1 VERSLLPQRYRV
13 LERIAMG
20 GMGSIWAAEDRIL
33 GRHVAVKLLAEQFAS
48 QPRFVTRF
56 EREARTAAALSGH
69 PNVITIYD
77 VGEHDGRPFIVME
90 YLPGGTLRDRIAAGA
105 VARADV
111 LDWLGQAASGLDFAH
126 EHRVVRRDVKPES

>member
-1 VERSLLPQRYRV
+1 
-13 LERIAMG
+13 
-20 GMGSIWAAEDRIL
+20 
-33 GRHVAVKLLAEQFAS
+33 QFAS
-48 QPRFVTRF
+48 QPLFVARF

-77 VGEHDGRPFIVME
+77 VGDQDGRPFIVME

-126 EHRVVRRDVKPES
+126 EHGVVHRDVKPQNLLFDGNGRLVLADLGIARAAYEDS